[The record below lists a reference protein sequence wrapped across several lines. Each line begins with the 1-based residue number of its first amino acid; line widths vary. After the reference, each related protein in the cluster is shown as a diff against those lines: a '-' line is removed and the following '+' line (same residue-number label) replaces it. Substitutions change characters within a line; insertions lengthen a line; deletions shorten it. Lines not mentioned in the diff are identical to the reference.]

1 MLFDSHCHAWRK
13 WPYAEGVPD
22 PETRGSVDMLLWE
35 MDENGVD
42 RAAVVCVRMGR
53 EVSAACGNDDNND
66 YVAAAVKAHPDR
78 LVMLA
83 DVDCFWTDTEYH
95 KPGAPERLEQAA
107 ERYGL
112 CAFTHYVDG
121 DNDGWLVSEEGQE
134 FFASAARLNL
144 IASLALSAAWFSD
157 LRQVALANPTMP
169 ILLHHLGM
177 LRLEHPTLEA
187 DLAALIGNAD
197 LPNLYLKLSG
207 LHYLSE
213 ASWDFPF
220 EDVQKRVLRPLLAA
234 FGANASSGAPT
245 SQPLAVTS
253 LTRSLLNLSG
263 TGSASLVETLV
274 WSWGRPS
281 TGCYELAGRMANN
294 FRTGPTSA
302 DAPIGR
308 PGRGNGTRRL
318 G

>member
-169 ILLHHLGM
+169 IVLHHLGM

-234 FGANASSGAPT
+234 FGSERFVWGSDFSAASRYITYSQSLELVRNRIGLASGDI
-245 SQPLAVTS
+245 
-253 LTRSLLNLSG
+253 
-263 TGSASLVETLV
+263 SLVLGETLD
-274 WSWGRPS
+274 GLLR
-281 TGCYELAGRMANN
+281 
-294 FRTGPTSA
+294 
-302 DAPIGR
+302 
-308 PGRGNGTRRL
+308 TRRPHGQQL
-318 G
+318 QNRAD

>member
-42 RAAVVCVRMGR
+42 RAAVVCVRMGK
-53 EVSAACGNDDNND
+53 EVGAACGNDDNND

-121 DNDGWLVSEEGQE
+121 DSDGWLVSEEGQE

-144 IASLALSAAWFSD
+144 IASLALSAAWFSGSAPGSPSQPYHAHIAAPPRD
-157 LRQVALANPTMP
+157 VASRTP
-169 ILLHHLGM
+169 
-177 LRLEHPTLEA
+177 HPRGVRYGS
-187 DLAALIGNAD
+187 ALVANAD
-197 LPNLYLKLSG
+197 LPNLYL
-207 LHYLSE
+207 
-213 ASWDFPF
+213 
-220 EDVQKRVLRPLLAA
+220 
-234 FGANASSGAPT
+234 
-245 SQPLAVTS
+245 
-253 LTRSLLNLSG
+253 
-263 TGSASLVETLV
+263 
-274 WSWGRPS
+274 
-281 TGCYELAGRMANN
+281 
-294 FRTGPTSA
+294 
-302 DAPIGR
+302 
-308 PGRGNGTRRL
+308 
-318 G
+318 